1 MHFEV
6 NSKIFL
12 RSVNIRIIRLKKKI
26 NYKQLKLF
34 IILKKVNIQTYK
46 LDLSI
51 KYDAIYLVFYVS
63 LLKSWHSRDSEN
75 SESQTIFVEEEEEW
89 EMKKILNKRIKESEL
104 QYLVQWVDSSSYENF
119 WKSLDYLRNA
129 MKMMT
134 KYEKS
139 RSARKSIDRRNTK
152 NAKNAKRNAKDTFE
166 NNRASSRVTKSFVKK
181 KKRDR
186 SRKQ

>member
-1 MHFEV
+1 
-6 NSKIFL
+6 
-12 RSVNIRIIRLKKKI
+12 
-26 NYKQLKLF
+26 
-34 IILKKVNIQTYK
+34 
-46 LDLSI
+46 
-51 KYDAIYLVFYVS
+51 
-63 LLKSWHSRDSEN
+63 
-75 SESQTIFVEEEEEW
+75 
-89 EMKKILNKRIKESEL
+89 
-104 QYLVQWVDSSSYENF
+104 
-119 WKSLDYLRNA
+119 

-166 NNRASSRVTKSFVKK
+166 NNRASSRVTKSSVEK